1 MFSCTGGTCA
11 KVLWVKEITHQWS
24 SQYFEPADGLPYIG
38 KLPGDTSNVYVATG
52 FGGNGITYSHVATLL
67 LTDLIVNGSSKY
79 EKVFSP
85 NRVKPIAGFSN
96 FIKENA
102 DVVKQFI
109 AEMVC
114 CRRPRILYRACEG
127 EGKVV
132 TFQDRKMALYKD
144 DNGNLHAINP
154 ICTHLKCSV
163 AWNAA
168 ERSWD
173 CPCHGA
179 RYDADG
185 EVLTGPADR
194 NL

>member
-1 MFSCTGGTCA
+1 M
-11 KVLWVKEITHQWS
+11 
-24 SQYFEPADGLPYIG
+24 
-38 KLPGDTSNVYVATG
+38 
-52 FGGNGITYSHVATLL
+52 
-67 LTDLIVNGSSKY
+67 
-79 EKVFSP
+79 
-85 NRVKPIAGFSN
+85 
-96 FIKENA
+96 
-102 DVVKQFI
+102 VKQFI
-109 AEMVC
+109 AKWFAAEDLESFTGLA
-114 CRRPRILYRACEG
+114 RG

-194 NL
+194 NLEHIEVRDLLDGQL